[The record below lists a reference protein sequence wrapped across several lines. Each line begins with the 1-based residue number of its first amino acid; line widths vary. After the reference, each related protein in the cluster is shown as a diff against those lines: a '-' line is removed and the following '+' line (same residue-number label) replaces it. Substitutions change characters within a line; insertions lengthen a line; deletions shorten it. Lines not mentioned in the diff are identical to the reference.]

1 MSLWQSFFVP
11 FSAHTLSFCS
21 FFHFFIFLCLLL
33 TSSIR
38 LVPFNRP
45 LYALYPSSKLPVSSS
60 LLLISFL
67 STTYIRP
74 LYSLYPS
81 SLLLISVLST
91 SYIRPLYSLYPS
103 SILLVSN
110 LFTPRIRP
118 LYFLYSSSLL
128 LVSILST
135 PYISVLSTPYIS
147 VLSTPYIRPLYSL
160 YPTSLLLVFNL
171 STSYIRPVYSLYPSS
186 YSLYPSSLL
195 LISVLSTPYIRP
207 LYSLYQTSLLLVSN
221 LSTPYIRP
229 LYSLYPPSLLLL
241 YNLCIVFFLTLFFFS
256 IPCLVRLTL
265 FIRPLL
271 VLSVLSACCIQHLFF
286 SYPPLYS
293 LNQFFLLLLPPSLLR
308 VSVLSTPYIHH
319 FTPCILPLYSLYPPL
334 YPYIRPLY
342 SEYYR
347 DGRFQVND
355 EIINVNGSTL
365 RGLSMEQ
372 ARNILKNTS
381 RNVDIIIAR
390 SPDPTKSK
398 SYVPKP
404 LSRRKRRLPV
414 IERPKSAPI
423 AGELHETSDS
433 SQITDESNY
442 VIDVC
447 DFSGSEGAIKTVIKI
462 PSGMYEGGS
471 RSGNSSR
478 SERILPEIPRSPLG
492 VQETGDGGVLPK
504 KSVQVTVHT
513 VLFHKGGGA
522 KGLGFSVVGGKDSP
536 RGNMGIFVKSIF
548 PGGQAA
554 ELGTLKEGKKEKYIK

>member
-1 MSLWQSFFVP
+1 MLCIHLLNSLF
-11 FSAHTLSFCS
+11 
-21 FFHFFIFLCLLL
+21 
-33 TSSIR
+33 
-38 LVPFNRP
+38 RP
-45 LYALYPSSKLPVSSS
+45 LY
-60 LLLISFL
+60 F
-67 STTYIRP
+67 
-74 LYSLYPS
+74 LYPS
-81 SLLLISVLST
+81 SLLLISVLFT
-91 SYIRPLYSLYPS
+91 PCIRPLYSLY
-103 SILLVSN
+103 L
-110 LFTPRIRP
+110 
-118 LYFLYSSSLL
+118 
-128 LVSILST
+128 
-135 PYISVLSTPYIS
+135 
-147 VLSTPYIRPLYSL
+147 
-160 YPTSLLLVFNL
+160 
-171 STSYIRPVYSLYPSS
+171 
-186 YSLYPSSLL
+186 SSLL

-207 LYSLYQTSLLLVSN
+207 LYFLYPTSLLLVSD
-221 LSTPYIRP
+221 LSTSYIRPLYSLYPFSLLLISVLSIPCIQPLYSLYSTSLLLISVLFTPYIRPLTPCIRP